1 MKQRITFLLA
11 SLLLMCSLAWAQSDY
26 SADYTGNITLS
37 TNGGTSASTCK
48 VIINETQY
56 NGIKAGTSSKAGAMI
71 VSVPSGTKYLHMH
84 LVGWNGESVTLTVT
98 PEGYSDE
105 IALTSNSGISNNSP
119 FTFNGYPNSTD
130 YYKVI
135 TFTNALTA
143 DTDLTFT
150 ATSGKRFVVFGVTS
164 EEDSSSITP
173 SITANNVE
181 IAYNATSGSIEYTVN
196 NPVAGGNVTA
206 NVTSDWLS
214 LGTVGSSIPFT
225 CTTNNLSVN
234 RSTSVTLTYTYN
246 TSQTVTKNVTV
257 TQSGNPNVINNI
269 SDITANGTY
278 TVQGTIVAKSSRG
291 FIVGDGTG
299 YIYYYNQSY
308 DQSQYAIGDLVK
320 LSGSVVAYGGV
331 YEFNNSTTITTTS
344 TSNYV
349 AEEPT
354 TITGAQMDSRVAST
368 TPAQLSNYVQYVG
381 TLTVDGTH
389 YNITDIDGATTA
401 QGSISYPLNTDFTS
415 LAGKQVK
422 VKGYFV
428 GISSSKYYNT
438 MLGSIEENVVSEAE
452 LSTSVTQ
459 LTGFQYTYGAGPSEA
474 QSFTIIG
481 SDLSENVTVTAP
493 QDFEITL
500 TSDGTYDNS
509 FDIAPN
515 AGSVSQTVYV
525 RMKAGLSSGNH
536 TGNLSVT
543 CGELSKGVALSGT
556 VNEQSIAAAP
566 TFSPVGGT
574 YFNAQN
580 VTLSTTTAGATI
592 YYTLDE
598 SDPTTASAVY
608 STPIAVSAT
617 TTIKAITVA
626 EGFQNSSVASA
637 TYTINE
643 LITIAQARA
652 LEDDAYAY
660 VEGIVIFID
669 GRNVHIQDETAGIDL
684 YLNNNTVPTSLA
696 IGDKVRAYGKKTV
709 YNNLVELTAI
719 NGGNTNEFNVIST
732 DNTLPEP
739 AIQTVAGINSDFA
752 GDNMIQSTRVKI
764 EDAIIGAIN
773 TSGTTVITQ
782 DGSSLNIYRIPT
794 VTGMIQG
801 DLVTIVGVVSCHN
814 GNLQLRVVSADDV
827 EYTHRPVLTATPTTL
842 SGFTYDIED
851 GGPSE
856 IQHFTFAGDYLVS
869 PARVF
874 PSESFEVSTQGNTS
888 FHAESPA
895 NVFSP
900 GNFYDIKIYVRM
912 KAGLEVGTYN
922 EQLLA
927 VSEGA
932 DTLYINVSGTV
943 TGEIPTPPDPP
954 MPGDGNYV
962 RISDLSDLTDGSYVI
977 FAARYNTTENAYEA
991 AENTLSNSKLNVVPF
1006 VSVTNSDGAEILPSN
1021 IVNAES
1027 TYYWVVGVNDGQ
1039 YTFTNPNGDIIS
1051 YNSGTNFIMNGDNDD
1066 WAIEYETAG
1075 EGALVPSHPGFVI
1088 TNVSTLGAS
1097 TVRALALQTF
1107 DSGDKIAPYSKS
1119 NLNGTNYNFYLDLF
1133 VKTEGGDP
1141 PTPTVATPTFTP
1153 AAGTYNEAQ
1162 TVSIACS
1169 TEGATIHYTLDGT
1182 TPTESSPAYSTPLN
1196 IEETTTVKA
1205 IATKEGYNNSNVAEA
1220 TYTIQTGSGSATIFD
1235 QDWEGEM
1242 NGWTF
1247 VNVEGDAVW
1256 SISQNSG
1263 NHYAKMNG
1271 GSSSGSSPNEDW
1283 CISPAFNLDDYSNAA
1298 LTFRTAMNY
1307 TGPDI
1312 EVFFSNDYD
1321 GEDPAT
1327 ATWEPLTCAISPG
1340 SWTWTESGLI
1350 SLDAFSGTNCYI
1362 GFKYIS
1368 TDDGAAAWEV
1378 DDITL
1383 VGLTSDPIV
1392 TVTPLSLT
1400 GFSYIE
1406 GNGPSAEQ
1414 SFTISGFNLNN
1425 NVTVTKATDY
1435 EISLT
1440 SGDAFVAQNT
1450 LTLSTSGG
1458 ILNETTVYVRLKA
1471 GLAVGSYNDEDIT
1484 IACADVDDIDVSCSG
1499 AVNSQPISSGNY
1511 VRISDA
1517 SSLVAGNQVI
1527 LAARYNTTA
1536 NAYLALANTLTSG
1549 KLTTT
1554 EFTSQING
1562 SEEII
1567 PADIMASE
1575 NNFYWTV
1582 GVSADGYT
1590 FTNANGVMIGYGSSG
1605 TNFVMGGEKTA
1616 WTITTGVSA
1625 PESLVPEYLGFNIT
1639 NVASTTSSTTR
1650 AFALRVTETESIVK
1664 AYAISNMTDGEY
1676 NFFLD
1681 IFMQGEGGTPTVAAP
1696 TFTPAAG
1703 TYYGTQDVTLNCGT
1717 SGATIYYSL
1726 DSGSGPWEE
1735 YEEAITVDASMTIWA
1750 YATKDEYN
1758 DSPVVSAEYVI
1769 QTDSEITFNQD
1780 WEGPMHGWTFVNE
1793 EGADLWMIDQFD
1805 GNHFAKANGYNQG
1818 ASIDWCISPAFDL
1831 GDYNGPVLNFRTATK
1846 FNGPTIEV
1854 FFSNNYNGTD
1864 PTTATWTALSCT
1876 LSEGNYEWA
1885 ESGDIDLS
1893 NFSGN
1898 NCYIGF
1904 KYTCEE
1910 SQAAA
1915 WEVDDIM
1922 LVSGGAP
1929 STPTLTA
1936 TPNNINGLSYFEG
1949 EGPSDSQSYTL
1960 IGNNLVG
1967 AGDVIVTAS
1976 ENFQISIDD
1985 EYYTEELTFP
1995 FADGTI
2001 VNQPVTV
2008 YVRLIEGLEVGTYNG
2023 SISHQGGTA
2032 STEVSLTGIV
2042 RSEDEPMIEAFMP
2055 LYIQGNNGS
2064 NNNRV
2069 PVATAVYVE
2078 NLEPNTTYRYTNQFV
2093 DSNDGPETAGAG
2105 NVIYANEDG
2114 FYRSTSPSL
2123 ASEGGYGEFTTDED
2137 GIGFA
2142 WFINEPT
2149 ANARFTPG
2157 NHVYLRIRLNDGH
2170 DGTTVEHIFTTEDY
2184 ATVLN
2189 FGTGYDEYSGTAFY
2203 AKSNEAPM
2211 NFAMMFATDEDER
2224 PIYSTSIETVGVDY
2238 GSINQYADFYKEEV
2252 AGQDGWFGGILPNDN
2267 KSGID
2272 IIWIIDMES
2281 EVINEYYT
2289 EGGEWQPDATTINPT
2304 AGLDSPIF
2312 IDLTDDGVD
2321 EAVVANVKVWNTDH
2335 EFVIENGD
2343 DTHYMMT
2350 VYNILGQPMMQR
2362 QINAGST
2369 ERISHSLASGIY
2381 VINLQNN
2388 QSNVS
2393 VKVIVR

>member
-1 MKQRITFLLA
+1 MKQRITFLLTA
-11 SLLLMCSLAWAQSDY
+11 VFALLVFMAPALQVRGETYSYTFTSNAWTANGSATLADVAW
-26 SADYTGNITLS
+26 TLNMS
-37 TNGGTSASTCK
+37 GGTISTFDNDK
-48 VIINETQY
+48 
-56 NGIKAGTSSKAGAMI
+56 GMHFGTNNN
-71 VSVPSGTKYLHMH
+71 TC
-84 LVGWNGESVTLTVT
+84 ESVSIST
-98 PEGYSDE
+98 
-105 IALTSNSGISNNSP
+105 SGISGTITDVTVEASRGSSLVGTLSISVGETAFNN
-119 FTFNGYPNSTD
+119 GAST
-130 YYKVI
+130 
-135 TFTNALTA
+135 TNALTTSNTSYSYTGSGSGTI
-143 DTDLTFT
+143 DILWTK
-150 ATSGKRFVVFGVTS
+150 TSGKGAFYIKKITVTYTTGSQQSVSSPTFSPAGGTYYEAQQVTISCATEGATICYTTDGTDPDANSPQFTAGVPLIISQTTTVKAKAFKS
-164 EEDSSSITP
+164 GLTP
-173 SITANNVE
+173 SNIVTAVYTIAEAPTPITIAEARALADNEYAIVQGIVTFIDDQSNGTSNVYIQDETAGIDLYLNANTKPSTLALGDKVE
-181 IAYNATSGSIEYTVN
+181 AYGKKTVFKGLVELQGINGSDASQFGIISTGNTLPYAVKTIEEILSDNSGSNLLQSTRVKIESATIGAINTAGNTPLTQGTNSVNIYKVPELTGITEGNTVDVFAIVSCYNALQLR
-196 NPVAGGNVTA
+196 VANASDVTLA
-206 NVTSDWLS
+206 
-214 LGTVGSSIPFT
+214 
-225 CTTNNLSVN
+225 
-234 RSTSVTLTYTYN
+234 STSTPTLN
-246 TSQTVTKNVTV
+246 
-257 TQSGNPNVINNI
+257 
-269 SDITANGTY
+269 A
-278 TVQGTIVAKSSRG
+278 
-291 FIVGDGTG
+291 
-299 YIYYYNQSY
+299 
-308 DQSQYAIGDLVK
+308 
-320 LSGSVVAYGGV
+320 
-331 YEFNNSTTITTTS
+331 
-344 TSNYV
+344 
-349 AEEPT
+349 
-354 TITGAQMDSRVAST
+354 
-368 TPAQLSNYVQYVG
+368 
-381 TLTVDGTH
+381 
-389 YNITDIDGATTA
+389 
-401 QGSISYPLNTDFTS
+401 
-415 LAGKQVK
+415 
-422 VKGYFV
+422 
-428 GISSSKYYNT
+428 
-438 MLGSIEENVVSEAE
+438 
-452 LSTSVTQ
+452 SVTQ

-474 QSFTIIG
+474 QSFTITG

-493 QDFEITL
+493 QDYEITL
-500 TSDGTYDNS
+500 ISGGTYDNS

-525 RMKAGLSSGNH
+525 RMKAGLNSGSH
-536 TGNLSVT
+536 TGNISIT
-543 CGELSKGVALSGT
+543 CGELSKSVALSGT
-556 VNEQSIAAAP
+556 VSEQPIAEAP
-566 TFSPVGGT
+566 TFSPIGGT
-574 YFNAQN
+574 YFTAQN
-580 VTLSTTTAGATI
+580 VTLNTTTSGATI

-608 STPIAVSAT
+608 STPITISTT
-617 TTIKAITVA
+617 TTIKAIAVA

-669 GRNVHIQDETAGIDL
+669 GRNVHIQDQTAGIDL

-709 YNNLVELTAI
+709 YNHLVELTAI
-719 NGGNTNEFNVIST
+719 NGGNTDVFNVIST
-732 DNTLPEP
+732 NNTLPEP

-773 TSGTTVITQ
+773 TNGTTVITQ
-782 DGSSLNIYRIPT
+782 DGSNLNIYRIPT

-801 DLVTIVGVVSCHN
+801 DLVTITGVVSCFN
-814 GNLQLRVVSADDV
+814 GNLQLRVVSADDILF
-827 EYTHRPVLTATPTTL
+827 EHRPVLTATPTTL

-856 IQHFTFAGDYLVS
+856 IQYFELSGDNLHGAAQVY
-869 PARVF
+869 
-874 PSESFEVSTQGNTS
+874 PSESFEVSTLADDS
-888 FHAESPA
+888 FHSENPA
-895 NVFSP
+895 PVFNP
-900 GNFYDIKIYVRM
+900 GSFYDIKIYVRM
-912 KAGLEVGTYN
+912 KSGLEVGTYN
-922 EQLLA
+922 EQLYA
-927 VSEGA
+927 ISEGS

-954 MPGDGNYV
+954 APGDGNYV
-962 RISDLSDLTDGSYVI
+962 RISDLSSLTNGSYVV
-977 FAARYNTTENAYEA
+977 FAARFDNNATDYYA
-991 AENTLSNSKLNVVPF
+991 MSNQSSGKPTGVLFTSAIADDNEV
-1006 VSVTNSDGAEILPSN
+1006 LPASIVDEESN
-1021 IVNAES
+1021 
-1027 TYYWVVGVNDGQ
+1027 YYWVVGVTENG
-1039 YTFTNPNGDIIS
+1039 YTFTNAQGELIGWTSSTNFATGGDNTEWAVAAATAGDGAMVPNYSGFTITNTNTTRGFALNNQNNFGPYAVSNYNNGD
-1051 YNSGTNFIMNGDNDD
+1051 
-1066 WAIEYETAG
+1066 
-1075 EGALVPSHPGFVI
+1075 
-1088 TNVSTLGAS
+1088 
-1097 TVRALALQTF
+1097 
-1107 DSGDKIAPYSKS
+1107 
-1119 NLNGTNYNFYLDLF
+1119 YNFYLDLF
-1133 VKTEGGDP
+1133 VKTEGGTS

-1153 AAGTYNEAQ
+1153 AAGTYNGAQ

-1205 IATKEGYNNSNVAEA
+1205 IAMKEGYNNSNVAEA

-1321 GEDPAT
+1321 GENPAT

-1414 SFTISGFNLNN
+1414 SFTVSGFNLNN
-1425 NVTVTKATDY
+1425 NVTITKATDY

-1458 ILNETTVYVRLKA
+1458 ILNETNVYVRLKA

-1499 AVNSQPISSGNY
+1499 TVNSQPVSGGNY

-1517 SSLVAGNQVI
+1517 SALVAGNQVI
-1527 LAARYNTTA
+1527 LAARYNNTS

-1562 SEEII
+1562 TEEII
-1567 PADIMASE
+1567 PADIMAGE
-1575 NNFYWTV
+1575 NSYYWTV
-1582 GVSADGYT
+1582 GVTADGYT
-1590 FTNANGVMIGYGSSG
+1590 FTNANGNMIGYGSSG

-1639 NVASTTSSTTR
+1639 NVASTSSSTTR
-1650 AFALRVTETESIVK
+1650 AFALRVTETESVVK

-1703 TYYGTQDVTLNCGT
+1703 TYYGTQDVTLSCGT

-1726 DSGSGPWEE
+1726 DSESGPWEE
-1735 YEEAITVDASMTIWA
+1735 YEEAITVDESMTIWA
-1750 YATKDEYN
+1750 YATKADYN

-1769 QTDSEITFNQD
+1769 QIDSDITFNQD
-1780 WEGPMHGWTFVNE
+1780 WEGPMHGWTFVNV
-1793 EGADLWMIDQFD
+1793 EGEMSWIVAEYN
-1805 GNHFAKANGYNQG
+1805 GNKYANANGYSGG
-1818 ASIDWCISPAFDL
+1818 AAHANEDWCISPAFDL
-1831 GDYNGPVLNFRTATK
+1831 GEYDSPVLTFRTATK
-1846 FNGPTIEV
+1846 FNGPTLEV

-1864 PTTATWTALSCT
+1864 PTAATWTALSCT

-1893 NFSGN
+1893 SFSGA

-1904 KYTCEE
+1904 KYTSTDEG
-1910 SQAAA
+1910 AAA

-1922 LVSGGAP
+1922 LVSGSAP
-1929 STPTLTA
+1929 TTPTLTA
-1936 TPNNINGLSYFEG
+1936 TPNTINGLSYFEG
-1949 EGPSDSQSYTL
+1949 EGPSASQSYTL
-1960 IGNNLVG
+1960 AGSNLVG
-1967 AGDVIVTAS
+1967 TGDVIVTAS

-1995 FADGTI
+1995 FADGVI
-2001 VNQPVTV
+2001 INQPVTV
-2008 YVRLIEGLEVGTYNG
+2008 YVRLAADLEVGSYTG

-2032 STEVSLTGIV
+2032 STEVSLTGTV
-2042 RSEDEPMIEAFMP
+2042 RSEDEPMINAFMP

-2069 PVATAVYVE
+2069 PVATAVYIE

-2105 NVIYANEDG
+2105 NVIYANEDS

-2123 ASEGGYGEFTTDED
+2123 STEGGYGEFTTDEE
-2137 GIGFA
+2137 GVGFA

-2170 DGTTVEHIFTTEDY
+2170 DGTTVEHTFTTDDY

-2211 NFAMMFATDEDER
+2211 SFAMMFASDESER

-2267 KSGID
+2267 KTGVNA
-2272 IIWIIDMES
+2272 IWIFDMES
-2281 EVINEYYT
+2281 YVINDYYT
-2289 EGGEWQPDATTINPT
+2289 QGGEWQPDASTINPT

-2312 IDLTDDGVD
+2312 IDLTDDGME
-2321 EAVVANVKVWNTDH
+2321 EAVIANVKVWNTDH

-2343 DTHYMMT
+2343 DAHYMMT
-2350 VYNILGQPMMQR
+2350 VYNVLGQPMMQR

-2388 QSNVS
+2388 QNKVS